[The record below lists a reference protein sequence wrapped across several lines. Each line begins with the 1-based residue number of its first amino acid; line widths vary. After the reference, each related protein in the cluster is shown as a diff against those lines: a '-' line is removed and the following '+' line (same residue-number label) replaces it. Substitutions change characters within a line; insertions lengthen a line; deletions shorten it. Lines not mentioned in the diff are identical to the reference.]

1 MSKKVHDSYDPERD
15 EELLTVKEMA
25 GLLKIP
31 ANTGYKMLLSR
42 QIPSFKMGKLR
53 RVNKSDVVAFV
64 NAHRVEAISGR

>member
-1 MSKKVHDSYDPERD
+1 MSKKVHDSYVTERD

-53 RVNKSDVVAFV
+53 RVRRADVVDFI
-64 NAHRVEAISGR
+64 NAHRVEALSSR

>member
-1 MSKKVHDSYDPERD
+1 MSKKVHDSYVTERD

-31 ANTGYKMLLSR
+31 PNTGYKMLLSR

-53 RVNKSDVVAFV
+53 RVRRSDVVDFI
-64 NAHRVEAISGR
+64 NAHRVEALSNR